1 MGRSQKRLSFSPSG
15 SRIGN
20 VARGQDT
27 VAEGR
32 LMSSLVILV
41 VFSAL
46 SADPSSAAGRAED
59 AAAEPRRFAE
69 IDEDIRDALRAEAT
83 AENPREQSEA
93 VHRMAEV
100 YREILEDP
108 RLPASDTLK
117 KYKAKLWSRM
127 TRVKEQ
133 LQRRQARED
142 RQQDSETGHAQRAA
156 LEAASRS
163 LADQVST
170 MNYTMG
176 GPSYV
181 FEQGGGALG
190 GGAVND
196 HGQELI
202 ELIERTIK
210 PDFWDT
216 AGGPGSIFYYRPLMA
231 LVVSA
236 TSEVHDNVGGLL
248 HALRRAGQ

>member
-1 MGRSQKRLSFSPSG
+1 
-15 SRIGN
+15 
-20 VARGQDT
+20 
-27 VAEGR
+27 
-32 LMSSLVILV
+32 MSSLVFCV
-41 VFSAL
+41 VLSAL
-46 SADPSSAAGRAED
+46 GMSPPSEARSSDPGP
-59 AAAEPRRFAE
+59 AEPRSFAE
-69 IDEDIRDALRAEAT
+69 IDDDIREALRAEAT
-83 AENPREQSEA
+83 ADNVRDRGDA
-93 VHRMAEV
+93 IHRMAQI

-108 RLPASDTLK
+108 RLATSDTLK

-127 TRVKEQ
+127 TRVKED
-133 LQRRQARED
+133 LQRQIDRED
-142 RQQDSETGHAQRAA
+142 ARRDPEQLAA
-156 LEAASRS
+156 VEAASRS
-163 LADQVST
+163 LADQMSL

-176 GPSYV
+176 GPAYV
-181 FEQGGGALG
+181 FEQSGGAMG
-190 GGAVND
+190 GGAVTD

-216 AGGPGSIFYYRPLMA
+216 AGGPGSIFYFRPLMA